1 MESISDAGISWIII
15 FYRYR
20 RNASLPPLWS
30 LKWELSRTNWPCSTK
45 SSRTLWTYFSYLVS
59 LAGLGF
65 GCGWYVKILNLTNI
79 RQTVFSLDGLDC
91 ILLVKYCFNVLY
103 SELMPCLPKEGIF
116 AVDTMLKKGN
126 AQNTDGAIWQWRDDR
141 GLWHPYNR
149 IDSRIIEVVIPHIC
163 VVILFKS
170 ACGCTGNWV
179 LSLSLKIPLLIFLSK
194 KHKFPQTA
202 CCNIALFWCSAVLN
216 HLFAVFSEFLSLFL
230 LLCYPSPHL
239 SYTFLFIWGF
249 LTLYSSLILGS
260 SSGWWGWDKPV
271 YAWACLYYWF

>member
-1 MESISDAGISWIII
+1 MESISDTGSLMNNN
-15 FYRYR
+15 FYRYC

-45 SSRTLWTYFSYLVS
+45 SSRTLWTYFSDLVS
-59 LAGLGF
+59 LAVLGF
-65 GCGWYVKILNLTNI
+65 GSGWYVKILNFTKI
-79 RQTVFSLDGLDC
+79 RQTDGLDR

-163 VVILFKS
+163 VVTLFKS
-170 ACGCTGNWV
+170 ACGCIGNWV
-179 LSLSLKIPLLIFLSK
+179 LSLSLKISLLIFLSK
-194 KHKFPQTA
+194 KHKFPQMS
-202 CCNIALFWCSAVLN
+202 CCNIALFWGSATPN
-216 HLFAVFSEFLSLFL
+216 HLITVLTVFLSLFSYCVTPL
-230 LLCYPSPHL
+230 L
-239 SYTFLFIWGF
+239 TFHIAFCL
-249 LTLYSSLILGS
+249 LGIS
-260 SSGWWGWDKPV
+260 
-271 YAWACLYYWF
+271 